1 MHSPF
6 DDTIWEA
13 TMNEDIIILMDED
26 TALNLLHEHYHRIM
40 QSRDII
46 ARALD
51 YLKRTGSSRLNRY
64 PAHLADC
71 EMRGKTMNSGCA
83 VAVRESCFGILQC
96 AAHLEE
102 MVQHQSDHGGI
113 VFEGCEH
120 RFISSMFPSYP
131 ESLRKVLA
139 ADLELRLKELEEEN
153 DERDSKE
160 QRYVPHS

>member
-1 MHSPF
+1 
-6 DDTIWEA
+6 
-13 TMNEDIIILMDED
+13 MNEDIIILMDED
-26 TALNLLHEHYHRIM
+26 TALNLLYEHYHRIM

-71 EMRGKTMNSGCA
+71 EMKGKTMNSGCA
-83 VAVRESCFGILQC
+83 AAVRESCFGILQC

-102 MVQHQSDHGGI
+102 MEQHQSDHGGI
-113 VFEGCEH
+113 VFEGYEH
-120 RFISSMFPSYP
+120 RFINSMFPSYP
-131 ESLRKVLA
+131 ESLRVVLA
-139 ADLELRLKELEEEN
+139 ADLELRLQELEAEKQPN

-160 QRYVPHS
+160 QRHAPHS

>member
-1 MHSPF
+1 
-6 DDTIWEA
+6 
-13 TMNEDIIILMDED
+13 MNEDIIILMDED
-26 TALNLLHEHYHRIM
+26 TALNLLYEHDHRIM

-71 EMRGKTMNSGCA
+71 EMKGKTMNSGCA
-83 VAVRESCFGILQC
+83 AAVRESCFGILQC

-102 MVQHQSDHGGI
+102 MEQHQSDHGGI
-113 VFEGCEH
+113 VFEGYEH

-131 ESLRKVLA
+131 ESLREVLA
-139 ADLELRLKELEEEN
+139 ADLELRLQELETEKQAN

-160 QRYVPHS
+160 QRHAPHS

>member
-1 MHSPF
+1 
-6 DDTIWEA
+6 
-13 TMNEDIIILMDED
+13 MNEDIIILMDED

-83 VAVRESCFGILQC
+83 AAVRESCFGILQC

-102 MVQHQSDHGGI
+102 MVQHQSDHA
-113 VFEGCEH
+113 VCVALD
-120 RFISSMFPSYP
+120 
-131 ESLRKVLA
+131 SLYGA
-139 ADLELRLKELEEEN
+139 WLKAHH
-153 DERDSKE
+153 
-160 QRYVPHS
+160 P

>member
-1 MHSPF
+1 
-6 DDTIWEA
+6 
-13 TMNEDIIILMDED
+13 MNEDIIILMDED

-83 VAVRESCFGILQC
+83 AAVRESCFGILQC

-131 ESLRKVLA
+131 ESLREVLA
-139 ADLELRLKELEEEN
+139 ADLELRLQELEEEN
-153 DERDSKE
+153 DEQDSKE
-160 QRYVPHS
+160 QRHVPHS

>member
-1 MHSPF
+1 
-6 DDTIWEA
+6 
-13 TMNEDIIILMDED
+13 
-26 TALNLLHEHYHRIM
+26 M

-83 VAVRESCFGILQC
+83 AAVRESCFGILQC

-131 ESLRKVLA
+131 ESLREVLA
-139 ADLELRLKELEEEN
+139 ADLELRLQELEAEKQAN

-160 QRYVPHS
+160 QRHVPHS

>member
-1 MHSPF
+1 
-6 DDTIWEA
+6 
-13 TMNEDIIILMDED
+13 MNEAIIILMDED

-83 VAVRESCFGILQC
+83 AAVRESCFGILQC

-102 MVQHQSDHGGI
+102 MEQFQSDHGGI
-113 VFEGCEH
+113 VFEGYEH

>member
-1 MHSPF
+1 
-6 DDTIWEA
+6 
-13 TMNEDIIILMDED
+13 MNEDIIILMDED
-26 TALNLLHEHYHRIM
+26 TALNLLHEHDHRIM

-71 EMRGKTMNSGCA
+71 EMKGKTMNSGCA
-83 VAVRESCFGILQC
+83 AAVRESCFGILQC

-131 ESLRKVLA
+131 ESLCEVLA
-139 ADLELRLKELEEEN
+139 ADLELRLQELEAEKQAN
-153 DERDSKE
+153 DERNPKE
-160 QRYVPHS
+160 RRHVPHS